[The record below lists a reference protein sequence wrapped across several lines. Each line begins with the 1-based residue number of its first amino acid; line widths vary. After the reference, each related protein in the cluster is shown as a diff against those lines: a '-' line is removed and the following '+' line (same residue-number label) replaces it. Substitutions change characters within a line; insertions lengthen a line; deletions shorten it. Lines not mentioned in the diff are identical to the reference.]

1 MRFTLVPA
9 LLFVATA
16 CYGADET
23 KATRKL
29 EGVKTTFPA
38 KIIKAGVKAAIAALE
53 TCHSS
58 MESSDPAADMKRAQ
72 EGDHVRV
79 VFAKP
84 VKVEVLNDEYEISEV
99 VFAPDP
105 GVFWIRSG
113 DKVLRCGKYQ
123 FQEMQQFQDWYR
135 QTLPAD

>member
-1 MRFTLVPA
+1 MRFALILTTLFA
-9 LLFVATA
+9 ATA

-29 EGVKTTFPA
+29 DGVKTTFPA
-38 KIIKAGVKAAIAALE
+38 KTIKAGVKVTIAALE

-58 MESSDPAADMKRAQ
+58 VDSSDPAADMKKAQ

-84 VKVEVLNDEYEISEV
+84 VKVEVLNEEYEISEV
-99 VFAPDP
+99 VFTPNP
-105 GVFWIRSG
+105 GVFWMRSG
-113 DKVLRCGKYQ
+113 DKVLRCAKYQ
-123 FQEMQQFQDWYR
+123 FQEMKQFQDWYR
-135 QTLPAD
+135 QTLQPD